1 MKTKLL
7 SILLILCTGWAYADL
22 EWFGSANPVL
32 GPDNP
37 DDINE
42 SSFTTGVLG
51 SFLVTGGGYFIQ
63 LLRAGGN
70 GVIDAIPATVN
81 NAAELES
88 NFAAQGDDT
97 VLATRWMGAGTPPFP
112 GGTAGTWSAG
122 GTWSDA
128 NDGATENYFVRTW
141 VGASADTGKV
151 GTGDADAPIPAART
165 DGGVDYWWYGNS
177 ALVAY
182 TADAPGAPPGISSVD
197 FTASAFVANQMVQV
211 IPEPSTWALLSLGGV
226 LAFARVR
233 RKK

>member
-7 SILLILCTGWAYADL
+7 STLLILCTGWAHADL
-22 EWFGSANPVL
+22 EWFGTANAVL

-42 SSFTTGVLG
+42 SSFTTALQG
-51 SFLVTGGGYFIQ
+51 SAFLSSAGYFVQ

-70 GVIDAIPATVN
+70 GVIDAIPATVS

-88 NFAAQGDDT
+88 NFAAQGDDS
-97 VLATRWMGAGTPPFP
+97 VISTRWIGAGRFADTN
-112 GGTAGTWSAG
+112 GKWNAGNPWG
-122 GTWSDA
+122 DA

-141 VGASADTGKV
+141 VGISPDSGTVSTG
-151 GTGDADAPIPAART
+151 GATAAIPGART

-177 ALVAY
+177 AIMDY
-182 TADAPGAPPGISSVD
+182 TADAPGAPPAIGAVD
-197 FTASAFVANQMVQV
+197 FTTSAFTANQMVQV